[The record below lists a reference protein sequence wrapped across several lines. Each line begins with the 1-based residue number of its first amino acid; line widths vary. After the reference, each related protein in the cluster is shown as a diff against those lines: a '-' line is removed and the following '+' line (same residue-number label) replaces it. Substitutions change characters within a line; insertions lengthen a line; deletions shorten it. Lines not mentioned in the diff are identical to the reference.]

1 MNNQTNLENPVEF
14 SKTDDEIIRVKKIPQ
29 NPESYKETQFSTM
42 GFDLDFNP
50 ETPWGEIRGEITHQY
65 LKFVNLYLTQHA
77 TLLRRLLSIKNNLEQ
92 EIQALECNDL
102 TKLIQITNIPV
113 NELSANNIKEV
124 EKFMNLQPL
133 LRQSKNTLIHK
144 KSNSINSQ
152 HHSDDEY
159 SELDN
164 LVKDELK
171 FLIKKYGMKELTY
184 AVDVITSSK
193 LIRDNQ
199 DLE

>member
-1 MNNQTNLENPVEF
+1 MTNQTNLEHSRKF
-14 SKTDDEIIRVKKIPQ
+14 SEIDDEIIRVKKIPTLH
-29 NPESYKETQFSTM
+29 ESNKEIQFSTM
-42 GFDLDFNP
+42 GFDLDFSP
-50 ETPWGEIRGEITHQY
+50 ETPWREIRGKLTHQY
-65 LKFVNLYLTQHA
+65 LTFVNLYLTQH
-77 TLLRRLLSIKNNLEQ
+77 TNLIRRLLSIKDNLEK
-92 EIQALECNDL
+92 EIMALQSNDL

-113 NELSANNIKEV
+113 DELSANNIKEV
-124 EKFMNLQPL
+124 EKFLNFKPL
-133 LRQSKNTLIHK
+133 IKQQSNPTVHK
-144 KSNSINSQ
+144 KTNSIKNESDY
-152 HHSDDEY
+152 DDEY

-193 LIRDNQ
+193 LIRNNQ